1 MTEQAIDKKATIAF
15 SEISIFFLKRSLD
28 KLRHELKSNVFT
40 KAESKRIKA
49 KIAGL
54 ENTIKRHEDIIACT

>member
-28 KLRHELKSNVFT
+28 KLRHELRSNTFT
-40 KAESKRIKA
+40 RAEPKRIKV
-49 KIAGL
+49 KIVDL
-54 ENTIKRHEDIIACT
+54 ENTIKRHEDVITCT